1 MSLVLH
7 AKEQQEKAAGG
18 GWGWGGG
25 RQLETDMQ
33 WTITD
38 LVYVAIPDV
47 AAVKVG
53 LCFDN

>member
-1 MSLVLH
+1 MQ
-7 AKEQQEKAAGG
+7 KEQQEKAGG
-18 GWGWGGG
+18 GGGG
-25 RQLETDMQ
+25 RQLESDMQ

>member
-1 MSLVLH
+1 MVSPTC
-7 AKEQQEKAAGG
+7 KRNSKNKPG
-18 GWGWGGG
+18 GGG
-25 RQLETDMQ
+25 RQLESDMQ